1 MAKKDYSIFEGMSL
15 NPFAVPDGKGMDH
28 YKMFKNAV
36 FWKRDF
42 ATEDADGEYLKCSL
56 LDINKLISFIVL
68 LIDPESPFA
77 DERNFDLRVNKC
89 KRILDIDK
97 EGFVAE
103 EIQREGDMYVSIMFE
118 LFKRIN
124 NHVYETWFSMKMNL
138 HQFSSYL
145 RKSPIPDRNGS
156 VAQDINARRQL
167 AQIMPELTFELIEI
181 EMQLFPDDR
190 LQRLISE
197 RSSDDGLGGPAEQ
210 YAEEPKYNK
219 K

>member
-15 NPFAVPDGKGMDH
+15 NPFAVPAGKGMDH
-28 YKMFKNAV
+28 YKMFKSKV
-36 FWKRDF
+36 FWKRNF
-42 ATEDADGEYLKCSL
+42 GGESSYEEFMITDIDL
-56 LDINKLISFIVL
+56 LVKFVVL
-68 LIDPESPFA
+68 LVDPESPYY
-77 DERNFDLRVNKC
+77 DERNFDLRVDKC

-97 EGFVAE
+97 ESDVCK
-103 EIQREGDMYVSIMFE
+103 EIDSDGDMFVSILHEF
-118 LFKRIN
+118 FKRIN

-138 HQFSSYL
+138 HQMNMYL
-145 RKSPIPDRNGS
+145 RRPPTPDRNGN

-167 AQIMPELTFELIEI
+167 SQVIPELTFELVEM

-210 YAEEPKYNK
+210 YAEEPRYNK
-219 K
+219 